1 MPLALKT
8 IELEESSCINL
19 DDTGI
24 LVQSKYKGR
33 SKSPQPLASGWDVVF
48 WLNGFADDYWK
59 LKNPEIEENAPE
71 EVPEK
76 EISEETLKNGEITN
90 SDESEEKKDAD
101 KKEDTETKPA
111 PQSPPK
117 KMNSTPIKFVE
128 RDINVENHSI
138 VFVAS
143 NLEDP
148 GDYLH
153 YIFDQMARGNVVDKN
168 RMTKFPLRAMPIHGL
183 CLAKPREM
191 EELSTTLADRLFND
205 DQVHRFSVQF
215 YGSMDGEHMTQ
226 REASAILRNCIWA
239 ANPNCVQCVK
249 YPEVS
254 FFTIDIIKPFF
265 CIGYLY
271 DYVKLRR
278 YMTYNMK
285 QGYDLCGE
293 EEDSEDDISDDPTL
307 DWEDEKKRKLRIK
320 RKRNAEKAQLAGAG
334 DGSNC
339 KVVAEGEEAAEDDK
353 LDLPSAD
360 DKNGLKEEITTNG
373 EWR

>member
-128 RDINVENHSI
+128 RVINVENHSI

-191 EELSTTLADRLFND
+191 EELSTTLVDRLFND

-265 CIGYLY
+265 LHWLSI
-271 DYVKLRR
+271 
-278 YMTYNMK
+278 
-285 QGYDLCGE
+285 
-293 EEDSEDDISDDPTL
+293 
-307 DWEDEKKRKLRIK
+307 
-320 RKRNAEKAQLAGAG
+320 
-334 DGSNC
+334 
-339 KVVAEGEEAAEDDK
+339 
-353 LDLPSAD
+353 
-360 DKNGLKEEITTNG
+360 
-373 EWR
+373 